1 MTAPAECSD
10 PPAVAP
16 SRLRGAAAGQALRLG
31 IAGALL
37 TVLIW
42 TTWVIS
48 TRFAMHGSQPLPASL
63 LAFIR
68 FGTAAVV
75 LAPAWWRFRAFPRK
89 APPLALAGL
98 MFAGLPYQFLVLWG
112 LHYAPASEAGP
123 LLAGTLPLFIAC
135 ISALALGERIGAWRI
150 VGVLLISGGVVAI
163 TGSGLMDMA
172 GGAWRGHLA
181 ILGAALA
188 WSVYTLSFRA
198 SGLTGVQAAAFVGLW
213 SVVLLLPFAG
223 LDIWQAILVTPLPVL
238 GRQFLVQGVLAGVV
252 ALITYT
258 TAVRCLGPAR
268 ATAITALTP
277 PAAVL
282 GSVLLLDEAPGLVE
296 MLGCGLIVIGVLA
309 VSGLSLRR
317 SIRTSRGRSGSA

>member
-1 MTAPAECSD
+1 MTAPSG
-10 PPAVAP
+10 PQPAAITR
-16 SRLRGAAAGQALRLG
+16 SHADDLKARRAARVGLVS
-31 IAGALL
+31 ALL

-42 TTWVIS
+42 STWVIS
-48 TRFAMHGSQPLPASL
+48 TRSSMHASQPLPASL

-75 LAPAWWRFRAFPRK
+75 LAPAWWALRGIPRR
-89 APPLALAGL
+89 APPLALLGL
-98 MFAGLPYQFLVLWG
+98 MASGLPYQFLVLLG

-123 LLAGTLPLFIAC
+123 LLAGSLPLFIAV
-135 ISALALGERIGAWRI
+135 IAALALGERIGPWRI
-150 VGVLLISGGVVAI
+150 VGVVLISAGVLAI

-188 WSVYTLSFRA
+188 WSLYTVAFRA

-223 LDIWQAILVTPLPVL
+223 GEIWQALQVIALPEL

-258 TAVRCLGPAR
+258 TAVRNLGPAR

-282 GSVLLLDEAPGLVE
+282 GSVLLLDEAPSLLE
-296 MLGCGLIVIGVLA
+296 MLGCGLIVAGVLA

-317 SIRTSRGRSGSA
+317 RTQT

>member
-1 MTAPAECSD
+1 MTAPSECTD
-10 PPAVAP
+10 TPAAAVAR
-16 SRLRGAAAGQALRLG
+16 SRDTTARRTLRLG
-31 IAGALL
+31 IASALL

-48 TRFAMHGSQPLPASL
+48 TRFAMHGNQPLPASL

-68 FGTAAVV
+68 FGTAALV
-75 LAPAWWRFRAFPRK
+75 LAPAWWRFRAVPRT
-89 APPLALAGL
+89 APPLALLGL
-98 MFAGLPYQFLVLWG
+98 MSAGLPYQFLVLWG

-123 LLAGTLPLFIAC
+123 LLAGSLPLFIAV
-135 ISALALGERIGAWRI
+135 ISALVLGERIGPWRI

-163 TGSGLMDMA
+163 TGNGLMDLA

-181 ILGAALA
+181 ILGASLA
-188 WSVYTLSFRA
+188 WSIYTVSFRA
-198 SGLTGVQAAAFVGLW
+198 SGLSGIQAAAFVGLW

-223 LDIWQAILVTPLPVL
+223 HEIWQALQVTPLPAL
-238 GRQFLVQGVLAGVV
+238 GRQVLVQGVLAGVV

-268 ATAITALTP
+268 ATAITSLTP

-282 GSVLLLDEAPGLVE
+282 GSMLLLDEAPGLME
-296 MLGCGLIVIGVLA
+296 LLGCGLIVIGVLA
-309 VSGLSLRR
+309 VSGLSARR
-317 SIRTSRGRSGSA
+317 KPQP